1 MTTMVDP
8 LETLFISWRRK
19 SKTAAGQPE
28 NYSPLSKDVANRVD
42 SELNRCIFLGKTLP
56 AQRFANSHQPRREIF
71 SEGWIMNGRFR
82 EPLATGT
89 VGI

>member
-8 LETLFISWRRK
+8 LKTLFISWSRK

-28 NYSPLSKDVANRVD
+28 NYSPMLKDVANRVD
-42 SELNRCIFLGKTLP
+42 SELNRCILLVKTLP
-56 AQRFANSHQPRREIF
+56 AQRSDNLHQPRREIF
-71 SEGWIMNGRFR
+71 SEEWIMNELFR

-89 VGI
+89 VGK

>member
-28 NYSPLSKDVANRVD
+28 NYSPMSKDVANRVD
-42 SELNRCIFLGKTLP
+42 SELNRSILLGMTLP
-56 AQRFANSHQPRREIF
+56 ARRSATLHRPRGEIF
-71 SEGWIMNGRFR
+71 VEDRLMHEFYR

-89 VGI
+89 VGK